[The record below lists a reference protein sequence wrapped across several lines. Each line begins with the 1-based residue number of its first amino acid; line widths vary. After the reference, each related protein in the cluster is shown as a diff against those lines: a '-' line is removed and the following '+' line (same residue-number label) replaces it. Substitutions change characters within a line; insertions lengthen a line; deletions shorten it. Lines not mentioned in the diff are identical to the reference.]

1 MAWDLYLIK
10 IIYYLDDVAIMEIY
24 RNIKKNFLGD
34 VFIPDNIKIKRA
46 VCVYAM
52 IVLLLAVLFVFAK
65 YTQRKRVTGVIFPEQ
80 GTFAIRSDRN
90 GVVENL
96 AVMEG
101 GKVKKGDVLFNISSS
116 NSNGKFENS
125 EYIYSLLLKE
135 RIASISKENKNEV
148 NNYKKQLSS
157 IDLQIRKEEDSIKKA
172 KNDKNMIERAIEI
185 NSSAYRKINEAYKN
199 KVVTIV
205 DKNNAE
211 SQLLEKL
218 LQRTSVEREIDET
231 TRKVMELKLQKSD
244 IESKIL
250 STNNNYN
257 ENKINYLIQYYNN
270 AEKYE
275 YIQKSP
281 VQGVV
286 TSITK
291 KNGAQA
297 KDGEYIMSIIPDNAV
312 YQAIMFI
319 SPDVIGRVKLN
330 SKVTLHID
338 SYPYQ
343 RFGVIYGAIRSI
355 SDTPLSPDSVYYN
368 YNIKTDVPSYV
379 AIAEIDRNYRDLKLI
394 SNMTFKADVPLET
407 RPLIKWLYSSL
418 FENDT
423 GITFK

>member
-52 IVLLLAVLFVFAK
+52 IVFLLAVLFVFAK

-116 NSNGKFENS
+116 NSNSKFENS

-157 IDLQIRKEEDSIKKA
+157 IDMQIRKEEDSIKKA

-257 ENKINYLIQYYNN
+257 ENKINDLIQYYNN

-291 KNGAQA
+291 EWSSSQGW
-297 KDGEYIMSIIPDNAV
+297 SI
-312 YQAIMFI
+312 
-319 SPDVIGRVKLN
+319 
-330 SKVTLHID
+330 
-338 SYPYQ
+338 
-343 RFGVIYGAIRSI
+343 
-355 SDTPLSPDSVYYN
+355 
-368 YNIKTDVPSYV
+368 
-379 AIAEIDRNYRDLKLI
+379 
-394 SNMTFKADVPLET
+394 
-407 RPLIKWLYSSL
+407 
-418 FENDT
+418 
-423 GITFK
+423 

>member
-52 IVLLLAVLFVFAK
+52 IVFLLAVLFVFAK

-116 NSNGKFENS
+116 NSNSKFENS

-157 IDLQIRKEEDSIKKA
+157 IDMQIRKEEDSIKKA

-250 STNNNYN
+250 
-257 ENKINYLIQYYNN
+257 
-270 AEKYE
+270 
-275 YIQKSP
+275 
-281 VQGVV
+281 
-286 TSITK
+286 
-291 KNGAQA
+291 
-297 KDGEYIMSIIPDNAV
+297 
-312 YQAIMFI
+312 
-319 SPDVIGRVKLN
+319 
-330 SKVTLHID
+330 
-338 SYPYQ
+338 
-343 RFGVIYGAIRSI
+343 
-355 SDTPLSPDSVYYN
+355 
-368 YNIKTDVPSYV
+368 
-379 AIAEIDRNYRDLKLI
+379 
-394 SNMTFKADVPLET
+394 
-407 RPLIKWLYSSL
+407 
-418 FENDT
+418 
-423 GITFK
+423 

>member
-1 MAWDLYLIK
+1 
-10 IIYYLDDVAIMEIY
+10 
-24 RNIKKNFLGD
+24 
-34 VFIPDNIKIKRA
+34 
-46 VCVYAM
+46 
-52 IVLLLAVLFVFAK
+52 
-65 YTQRKRVTGVIFPEQ
+65 
-80 GTFAIRSDRN
+80 
-90 GVVENL
+90 
-96 AVMEG
+96 
-101 GKVKKGDVLFNISSS
+101 
-116 NSNGKFENS
+116 
-125 EYIYSLLLKE
+125 
-135 RIASISKENKNEV
+135 
-148 NNYKKQLSS
+148 
-157 IDLQIRKEEDSIKKA
+157 
-172 KNDKNMIERAIEI
+172 MIERAIEI

-257 ENKINYLIQYYNN
+257 ENKINDLIQYYNN

-379 AIAEIDRNYRDLKLI
+379 AIAEIDRNYRNLKLI